1 MYVPCWRV
9 HSYTVWNFI
18 IQIITVLNLR
28 YSVGTLQTCLLFKSF
43 NCDMNLSPFELVF
56 GEWCL
61 WCSGLTLVAI
71 VAAYISSSI
80 SSIDNDHFQN
90 AGRQTGCFGVP
101 SFPFPMILSLC
112 LSLPLFSEGIEKQRS
127 LPIVIFHPWRWTRFL
142 LHVALEMPHL
152 TSGWFCAQSTALC
165 SFTQAAWRIS
175 VSLLTGW
182 NPWTY
187 STASSG
193 DEFVLLIS
201 CCM

>member
-127 LPIVIFHPWRWTRFL
+127 LPL
-142 LHVALEMPHL
+142 
-152 TSGWFCAQSTALC
+152 
-165 SFTQAAWRIS
+165 SFFIR
-175 VSLLTGW
+175 
-182 NPWTY
+182 
-187 STASSG
+187 G
-193 DEFVLLIS
+193 DELGFCFMSHWRCHIWHLDGSVLKAQLCAVS
-201 CCM
+201 RRLLGVFQWVCSRGETHEHTQQHLRGTNSYC